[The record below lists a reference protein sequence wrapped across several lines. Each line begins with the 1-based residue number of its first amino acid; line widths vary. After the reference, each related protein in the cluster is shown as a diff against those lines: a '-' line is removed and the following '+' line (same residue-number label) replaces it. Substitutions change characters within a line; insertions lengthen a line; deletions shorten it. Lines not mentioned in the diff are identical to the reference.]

1 MFVSRTLTCVPGE
14 TSLRVIASERQEAL
28 VLTQDGKVSV
38 RAATSDEI
46 AFATQSQT
54 TTASAA
60 AGEES
65 ELLDGSAAAIQHVHG
80 VIGVMEMFQVRFAI
94 VASEVVQ
101 QGELRKGER
110 VLRIV
115 RSDLIRIGA
124 ASLVG
129 AHLSDAERAALRAA
143 VEHVVEF
150 LNGDELHLH
159 CSPDFDVTRRTVD
172 RMRAPAAP
180 SDDLFCWNAAW
191 TRELRRAAPAW
202 VVPIVDGFF
211 KSEALGATSRFVLWA
226 RRSALAQG
234 ARYFARGVTLPG
246 NVANMV
252 ETEQMLVAGER
263 TAVFTVIRGSIPIWW
278 HQQGGELFKPP
289 PVPFV
294 AARTQAA
301 LRRHVDSL
309 VAAHG
314 QPLVIVSLI
323 DLVGAEG
330 VLATHFRE
338 AVQLAADERVV
349 FHEFDFHEKTKGSKY
364 DNVNELLALLLPRI
378 AASGLTLIDEA
389 GRVVEAQN
397 GVVRVNCVDC
407 LDRTNVVQTMVAQ
420 RALDAQAAKL
430 NLGAVRPEV
439 TRRAWSEQAD
449 ALSMAYTSASAL
461 KTDFTRTGKR
471 SLAGVIG
478 DSLTSVRRLMN
489 RAFTDDEK
497 QEMLDTFLAQH
508 SLVSAHGMRSRFAAL
523 TSWKARSS
531 RNTEVA
537 LALDRAAGR
546 LLVADAAEH
555 KLYDVALADVVERV
569 WPDVNQPTKLWLALN
584 QFCPPRTACAALSK
598 TTLSNVAG
606 SSSGDSGGS
615 AAASTGAGGATA
627 AADESEPQQQFK
639 HDGKRSNY
647 LQEYA
652 MDVTFDSVMA
662 RQACMHAI
670 GAASPDTIP
679 AQLLCAVSID
689 LDRSELAGVKEPFN
703 PQWAIKALEGGA
715 HSFVSVA
722 VFAAERAAACANA
735 LRVPLQR
742 QLGAEWQ
749 MCARHTDEPGN
760 CAVLLF
766 ARGAA
771 AALVSNIE
779 LSHVRTVSTKSSS
792 SSGSGATASS
802 GSSNSRKFGGIRD
815 RLKQATDMIK
825 GQSSGGSN
833 RTVVG
838 VAVTFALGDWLR
850 VGVLAYRDDRNRDV
864 DACLSN
870 GTLLDAIDVAV
881 FLTSSGSRLPDTISR
896 RDAWQFGD
904 SGRRIAFLSRVDGSA
919 TAPSK
924 SVACDVLVDQT
935 DSSLCSR
942 VSLVPIVVKPDAP
955 IATDLSLA
963 LKGASL
969 AFDVQLDSPELTVI
983 VFARCLAVGVA
994 VRPTR
999 GAGDSWALPSS
1010 IELELATPLAV
1021 AARSRIHVEVWN
1033 RRSLVGFGCAALSTV
1048 LTAGARQTCNKA
1060 ISIDIV
1066 SKALVRRCTLR
1077 ATLDARWPAA
1087 EELSLQRRQSKLG
1100 LVNTFVPGAS
1110 DMRSSLG
1117 ADVSSQPA
1125 VGDLLDV
1132 DFLRMDSTSPQPPQT
1147 TAPAAVPPAAAST
1160 STSTTKSSEVSLL
1173 DL

>member
-1 MFVSRTLTCVPGE
+1 MFATRTLSCVPGE
-14 TSLRVIASERQEAL
+14 TSLRVIASERREAL
-28 VLTQDGKVSV
+28 VLTPDGKASV

-54 TTASAA
+54 IADAATA
-60 AGEES
+60 EES
-65 ELLDGSAAAIQHVHG
+65 AFDNSSAIQHVHG
-80 VIGVMEMFQVRFAI
+80 VIGVMEMFQVRFAV
-94 VASEVVQ
+94 VAAEVAL
-101 QGELRKGER
+101 QGELRLGER
-110 VLRIV
+110 IFRVV
-115 RSDLIRIGA
+115 RTDLVRIGA

-129 AHLSDAERAALRAA
+129 AHLSEAERVALRSA
-143 VEHVVEF
+143 VEHVREF

-159 CSPDFDVTRRTVD
+159 CSPDVDVTRRTVD
-172 RMRAPAAP
+172 RMRTPTAP
-180 SDDLFCWNAAW
+180 SDARFCWNAAW
-191 TRELRRAAPAW
+191 TLELRRAAPAW
-202 VVPIVDGFF
+202 VVPIVDGFY

-226 RRSALAQG
+226 RRGALAQG

-294 AARTQAA
+294 AARTQTA
-301 LRRHVDSL
+301 LRRHVDTL

-314 QPLVIVSLI
+314 HPLVIVSLI
-323 DLVGAEG
+323 DLTGAEG

-364 DNVNELLALLLPRI
+364 ENVNELLGLLLPRI
-378 AASGLTLIDEA
+378 AASGLTLIDES
-389 GRVVEAQN
+389 GRVLEAQN

-430 NLGAVRPEV
+430 NLGQVRPEAV
-439 TRRAWSEQAD
+439 RRAWSEQAD

-471 SLAGVIG
+471 SLVGVIG
-478 DSLTSVRRLMN
+478 DSLTSVKRLMN

-508 SLVSAHGMRSRFAAL
+508 TLVSAHGLRNRFATL
-523 TSWKARSS
+523 TSWNARSA
-531 RNTEVA
+531 RNTEVS
-537 LALDRAAGR
+537 LALDRTAGR
-546 LLVADAAEH
+546 LLIADAANH
-555 KLYDVALADVVERV
+555 KLYEVALADVVERV

-606 SSSGDSGGS
+606 SSSGNSGGS
-615 AAASTGAGGATA
+615 SEESNDTA
-627 AADESEPQQQFK
+627 AREQQFK

-679 AQLLCAVSID
+679 AQQLCAVSID
-689 LDRSELAGVKEPFN
+689 LDHSDLSGAKEPFN
-703 PQWAIKALEGGA
+703 PQWAVKALEGGA
-715 HSFVSVA
+715 HDFISVA

-779 LSHVRTVSTKSSS
+779 LSHVRTVSSNSS
-792 SSGSGATASS
+792 SSGSGAASS
-802 GSSNSRKFGGIRD
+802 SSASSSSRKFGGIRD
-815 RLKQATDMIK
+815 RLKQATDKIK
-825 GQSSGGSN
+825 GQSSGGSS
-833 RTVVG
+833 RAVVG

-870 GTLLDAIDVAV
+870 GTLLDSIDAAV
-881 FLTSSGSRLPDTISR
+881 LLTSSGSRMPDAISR
-896 RDAWQFGD
+896 RDAWQFAD
-904 SGRRIAFLSRVDGSA
+904 SGRRIAFLSRVDGSV
-919 TAPSK
+919 TTPSK
-924 SVACDVLVDQT
+924 SVPCDVLVDQS
-935 DSSLCSR
+935 DSSLCAR
-942 VSLVPIVVKPDAP
+942 ASLVPIVVRPDAP

-969 AFDVQLDSPELTVI
+969 SFDVPLESPELTVI

-994 VRPTR
+994 VRPTK
-999 GAGDSWALPSS
+999 GAGDTWALPAS

-1021 AARSRIHVEVWN
+1021 AARSRIHIEVWN

-1048 LTAGARQTCNKA
+1048 LTASARQTSTKA

-1100 LVNTFVPGAS
+1100 LVNTFVPGSS

-1117 ADVSSQPA
+1117 GDVSQQPPA
-1125 VGDLLDV
+1125 SADLLDV
-1132 DFLRMDSTSPQPPQT
+1132 DFLRMDSTSPQPQSSTSTTT
-1147 TAPAAVPPAAAST
+1147 TAPAPAATA
-1160 STSTTKSSEVSLL
+1160 KRSEISLL

>member
-1 MFVSRTLTCVPGE
+1 MFVSKSLTCIPSE
-14 TSLRVIASERQEAL
+14 TSLRVIASERHDVL
-28 VLTQDGKVSV
+28 VLTHDGKVNV
-38 RAATSDEI
+38 RAATSDEL
-46 AFATQSQT
+46 AFATQSQQQSQPA
-54 TTASAA
+54 ASDAA
-60 AGEES
+60 ES
-65 ELLDGSAAAIQHVHG
+65 AFDVSSSAIQHVHG
-80 VIGVMEMFQVRFAI
+80 VIGVIEMFQVRFAI
-94 VASEVVQ
+94 VAAEVAL
-101 QGELRKGER
+101 QGELRRGER

-115 RSDLIRIGA
+115 RSDLVRIGA

-129 AHLSDAERAALRAA
+129 AHLSDAERSALRSA
-143 VEHVVEF
+143 VEGVIEF

-172 RMRAPAAP
+172 RMRTPASP
-180 SDDLFCWNAAW
+180 SDLRFCWNAAW
-191 TRELRRAAPAW
+191 TQELRRAAPAW
-202 VVPIVDGFF
+202 VIPLVDGFF
-211 KSEALGATSRFVLWA
+211 KSESLGAASRFVLWA
-226 RRSALAQG
+226 RRAALAQG

-252 ETEQMLVAGER
+252 ETEQLLVAGER

-301 LRRHVDSL
+301 LRRHVDTL

-314 QPLVIVSLI
+314 QPLVVVSLI
-323 DLVGAEG
+323 DLTGAEG

-364 DNVNELLALLLPRI
+364 ENVNELLALLLPRI

-420 RALDAQAAKL
+420 RALDAQVAKL
-430 NLGAVRPEV
+430 NLGAVRPEAV
-439 TRRAWSEQAD
+439 RRAWSEQAD

-497 QEMLDTFLAQH
+497 QEMLDTYLAQY
-508 SLVSAHGMRSRFAAL
+508 SLVSAHGLRNRFATL
-523 TSWKARSS
+523 TSWKARST

-537 LALDRAAGR
+537 LALDRTAGR
-546 LLVADAAEH
+546 LLVADIAEH
-555 KLYDVALADVVERV
+555 KLYDMALADVVERV

-606 SSSGDSGGS
+606 SSSGNSGGS
-615 AAASTGAGGATA
+615 AASTATAA
-627 AADESEPQQQFK
+627 AADESDAAREQQFK

-670 GAASPDTIP
+670 GAASPDSIP

-689 LDRSELAGVKEPFN
+689 LDHSDLSGVKEPFN
-703 PQWAIKALEGGA
+703 AQWAVKALESAA
-715 HSFVSVA
+715 HDLVSVA

-779 LSHVRTVSTKSSS
+779 LSHMRTVSSSSSS
-792 SSGSGATASS
+792 SSGSGAASS
-802 GSSNSRKFGGIRD
+802 SGSNSRKFGGIRD
-815 RLKQATDMIK
+815 RLKQATDKIK
-825 GQSSGGSN
+825 GQSSSGSS
-833 RTVVG
+833 RAVVG

-850 VGVLAYRDDRNRDV
+850 VGVLAYRDDRNRDI

-870 GTLLDAIDVAV
+870 GTLLDSIDAAV
-881 FLTSSGSRLPDTISR
+881 FLTSSGSRVPDAASR
-896 RDAWQFGD
+896 RDAWQFAD
-904 SGRRIAFLSRVDGSA
+904 SGRRIAFLSRVDASV
-919 TAPSK
+919 TPPSK
-924 SVACDVLVDQT
+924 SVACDVLVDQS

-942 VSLVPIVVKPDAP
+942 ISLVPIVVKPDAP

-969 AFDVQLDSPELTVI
+969 AFDVPLDSPELTVI

-994 VRPTR
+994 VRPTK
-999 GAGDSWALPSS
+999 GAGESWALPAS

-1021 AARSRIHVEVWN
+1021 AARSRIHIEVWN

-1048 LTAGARQTCNKA
+1048 LTAGTRQTCTKA

-1087 EELSLQRRQSKLG
+1087 EELNLQRRQSKLG
-1100 LVNTFVPGAS
+1100 VVNTFVPGSS

-1117 ADVSSQPA
+1117 GDVSQQA
-1125 VGDLLDV
+1125 QVADLLDV
-1132 DFLRMDSTSPQPPQT
+1132 DFLRMDSTSPQPVQQASSSST
-1147 TAPAAVPPAAAST
+1147 AAAPAATTT
-1160 STSTTKSSEVSLL
+1160 SKSSEISLL